1 MVRLSLA
8 AGLAGLAG
16 VAGFQRQA
24 PRRPTTVLQY
34 KKTAKEMRAKYPE
47 GGKVPYV
54 LTKDAPPHGV
64 AGDVLKVN
72 RGFANNYLAPQG
84 LGEPAS
90 AEQIAAFE
98 VKLAE
103 RAAAEAAAFDAAAAQ
118 AQQLMAK
125 GDVSISRAAG
135 EDGGVEAVSAQDVQQ
150 VLGLDSSAKVTLPK
164 MDGFGDYT
172 VTVQLHKQ
180 VKVELP
186 LKLVGPL
193 GAIDFKDRSMFD
205 DKLTTQ
211 EEFRF
216 NGVKNGPQWKGRL
229 GRYFISKAPI
239 LKPLLEWA
247 EKQDR
252 ECIDFD
258 LLKLAVGN
266 AMTEEQLMN
275 MNALI
280 WGVPFRIPPR
290 HGGDHLQTR
299 RGPERH

>member
-24 PRRPTTVLQY
+24 PPRPTTVLQY

-135 EDGGVEAVSAQDVQQ
+135 EDGAVEAVSAQDVQQ

-186 LKLVGPL
+186 LKLVE
-193 GAIDFKDRSMFD
+193 A
-205 DKLTTQ
+205 
-211 EEFRF
+211 
-216 NGVKNGPQWKGRL
+216 
-229 GRYFISKAPI
+229 
-239 LKPLLEWA
+239 
-247 EKQDR
+247 
-252 ECIDFD
+252 
-258 LLKLAVGN
+258 
-266 AMTEEQLMN
+266 
-275 MNALI
+275 
-280 WGVPFRIPPR
+280 
-290 HGGDHLQTR
+290 
-299 RGPERH
+299 

>member
-24 PRRPTTVLQY
+24 PPRPTTVLQY

-164 MDGFGDYT
+164 MDGFGDYVVT
-172 VTVQLHKQ
+172 VTLHKQ

-186 LKLVGPL
+186 LKLVE
-193 GAIDFKDRSMFD
+193 A
-205 DKLTTQ
+205 
-211 EEFRF
+211 
-216 NGVKNGPQWKGRL
+216 
-229 GRYFISKAPI
+229 
-239 LKPLLEWA
+239 
-247 EKQDR
+247 
-252 ECIDFD
+252 
-258 LLKLAVGN
+258 
-266 AMTEEQLMN
+266 
-275 MNALI
+275 
-280 WGVPFRIPPR
+280 
-290 HGGDHLQTR
+290 
-299 RGPERH
+299 